1 MENGI
6 RFDLEYETMP
16 WHRVDAVVF
25 DIGNILIRYAPN
37 DFLKQLFPGDEQKQ
51 RDMMARVYR
60 GPFWENFDRG
70 TMEYADAAQKLVE
83 RSAANT
89 RMRLPD
95 GSTAFAD
102 RRRIPRRAARRQ
114 AGKRSI
120 C

>member
-83 RSAANT
+83 RFGGEYEDYMRALTGWIELKT
-89 RMRLPD
+89 RAS
-95 GSTAFAD
+95 G
-102 RRRIPRRAARRQ
+102 
-114 AGKRSI
+114 SI

>member
-37 DFLKQLFPGDEQKQ
+37 DFLEQLFPGDEQKQ

-70 TMEYADAAQKLVE
+70 TMEYADAAQKLQILILTCHPDRFMALPEATRFDLEDIRGRLV
-83 RSAANT
+83 AAS
-89 RMRLPD
+89 
-95 GSTAFAD
+95 GS
-102 RRRIPRRAARRQ
+102 
-114 AGKRSI
+114 
-120 C
+120 